1 MTDKSIKFYNN
12 IIYGVDESNLYFRE
26 LGSDSE
32 SVFLENLKTQP
43 EDWIYRNKK
52 IYYER
57 NSLGHRCKDINRLEK
72 DFILFLGCSITE
84 GVALALE
91 DTYSFVLAKQLDI
104 DYYNLG
110 IGGSG
115 IDLLSLNLS
124 LWFSKIKKIP
134 KLIVIQWPEV
144 YRRFEVEGDDILLLG
159 SWTKSKNFN
168 NEILGNSFDHYYY
181 VLKNI
186 TISQIE
192 SLGIQYVDFDIREIK
207 YLDHARD
214 LKHPGIKSNQEI
226 STLLYNKIKSF

>member
-12 IIYGVDESNLYFRE
+12 TIYGVDESNLYFRE

-43 EDWIYRNKK
+43 ENWIYRNKK
-52 IYYER
+52 ICYER
-57 NSLGHRCKDINRLEK
+57 NKLGHRCKDIDDLEK

-84 GVALALE
+84 GVALTLE

-144 YRRFEVEGDDILLLG
+144 HRRFELEDSDILLLG
-159 SWTKSKNFN
+159 PWSKNKNFN
-168 NEILGNSFDHYYY
+168 NEILGNSFNHYYN
-181 VLKNI
+181 VLKTI

-192 SLGIQYVDFDIREIK
+192 SLEIPYVDFDISEIK

-226 STLLYNKIKSF
+226 STLLYNKIKSL